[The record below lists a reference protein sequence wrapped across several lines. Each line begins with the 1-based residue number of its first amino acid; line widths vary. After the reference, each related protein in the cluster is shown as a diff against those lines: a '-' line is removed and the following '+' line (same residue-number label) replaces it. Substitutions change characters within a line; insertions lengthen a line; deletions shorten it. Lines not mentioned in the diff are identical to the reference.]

1 LYLKWDYQGEA
12 TLKAWVFVNGVK
24 YQEVSLSDELVL
36 IENGS
41 ITDDIEIRVD
51 ENSLSGY
58 YHSKYNTFGDVN
70 LNGMI
75 DAEDIGLLQQFLL
88 GNNTIGTNAL
98 AYLDVDSDNEIT
110 LYDVTYIHLFI
121 NNYIDSLGNS
131 DTFTI
136 TYLDMFGEEIS
147 KETVNRGGAGTY
159 PTFALPSG
167 YILSGW
173 SKDVKSVNQDLI
185 VQAIIEIEGSHHE

>member
-36 IENGS
+36 IEDGS
-41 ITDDIEIRVD
+41 ITDNIEIRVD
-51 ENSLSGY
+51 ETSLSSY
-58 YHSKYNTFGDVN
+58 YHSSYNTFGDVN
-70 LNGMI
+70 LNGVI
-75 DAEDIGLLQQFLL
+75 DEQDIGLLQQYLL

-121 NNYIDSLGNS
+121 NNYLDSLANK
-131 DTFTI
+131 DTVTI

-147 KETVNRGGAGTY
+147 KETVNRGSAGTY
-159 PTFALPSG
+159 PTFALPRG
-167 YILSGW
+167 FILSGW
-173 SKDVKSVNQDLI
+173 SKDVSSVNQDLI
-185 VQAIIEIEGSHHE
+185 VQAIIEIEGNYHE